1 MPIRDV
7 EEGQIQQ
14 EVLQK
19 NVSPGISVS
28 PHYSSFYV
36 YGLNPGN
43 MGFDNKIDSQW
54 MFSPPNIGP
63 DRF

>member
-43 MGFDNKIDSQW
+43 MGLTIK
-54 MFSPPNIGP
+54 
-63 DRF
+63 